1 MVTTRGSA
9 RQKAAASAE
18 APKKGKAAP
27 KKTAGKKRDNPEEA
41 AAAGA
46 VEQDQPPVEKKTKAE
61 EAQSGGK
68 PDGKKHATV
77 GGETDIEGEK
87 AAKEKEESKDVEMS
101 DASQTD
107 NAVKTDPS
115 REKKAEEESPIA
127 EKGLVY
133 FFLRSKVNVEHPE
146 SLAEV
151 KRAYMVLRP
160 QPQGTKLVDGKVED
174 AGHNRLI
181 AIPKKRMPVR
191 GSDRLL
197 AFVQEPKASLKD
209 IREKHLNGRTYQ
221 TKTLG

>member
-9 RQKAAASAE
+9 RQKAGASAE
-18 APKKGKAAP
+18 APKKKAAP
-27 KKTAGKKRDNPEEA
+27 KKTAGKKRNNPEEA
-41 AAAGA
+41 A

-61 EAQSGGK
+61 EVQNGGTA
-68 PDGKKHATV
+68 DGK
-77 GGETDIEGEK
+77 K
-87 AAKEKEESKDVEMS
+87 AAKEKEESKDIETS
-101 DASQTD
+101 DANQTD
-107 NAVKTDPS
+107 NAVKPDSS
-115 REKKAEEESPIA
+115 REKKVEESPIV

-160 QPQGTKLVDGKVED
+160 LPQGTKLVDGKIED

-197 AFVQEPKASLKD
+197 TFVQEPKANLED
-209 IREKHLNGRTYQ
+209 IRTKHLNGRTYQ